1 MRAATLANN
10 EEETKMSKNN
20 EIPAADAIVTRFDTF
35 EREEGEVVRLF
46 AKRKL
51 ITELDLEDVIEV
63 KGEDWDAQLEQQLG
77 AAGKP
82 IGEVLDF
89 LSDEVNEE
97 SDDEEEEGRGSI
109 VPLKYRIRYGSPQNC
124 GDEIALALTAF
135 VTLPRANKKDSDGG
149 LDRARLRAV
158 AEVNGIGDKLAGWED
173 RGLNGGLLR
182 MNTSNVLRGMN
193 RRGEAVKI
201 GELEWPADPAK
212 LEERKARR
220 RKPAKAKPEAAA

>member
-1 MRAATLANN
+1 M
-10 EEETKMSKNN
+10 TKTN
-20 EIPAADAIVTRFDTF
+20 EIPAPAAIVTRFDVF
-35 EREEGEVVRLF
+35 QREEGEVVRLF

-51 ITELDLEDVIEV
+51 LTEVDLADVEEARGEEWEADLREFIEA
-63 KGEDWDAQLEQQLG
+63 KPRTPEQ
-77 AAGKP
+77 
-82 IGEVLDF
+82 VLDF
-89 LSDEVNEE
+89 LSEEVNAEADE
-97 SDDEEEEGRGSI
+97 DEEEGGRGSV
-109 VPLKYRIRYGSPQNC
+109 VPGKYRQLYGAAQNC

-135 VTLPRANKKDSDGG
+135 VTLPRANKKDTDGG

-212 LEERKARR
+212 MEARKARR
-220 RKPAKAKPEAAA
+220 RKAKPEAAA

>member
-1 MRAATLANN
+1 
-10 EEETKMSKNN
+10 MSKNL
-20 EIPAADAIVTRFDTF
+20 EMIDIAALVTRFDIF
-35 EREEGEVVRLF
+35 EREENEVVRLF

-51 ITELDLEDVIEV
+51 VTEVDAEDVLEMR
-63 KGEDWDAQLEQQLG
+63 GENWEIDLREFID
-77 AAGKP
+77 AGKP

-89 LSDEVNEE
+89 LSEEVNEE
-97 SDDEEEEGRGSI
+97 AEDEDEDGEGGGSV
-109 VPLKYRIRYGSPQNC
+109 VPEKYRQKYGAAQNC

-135 VTLPRANKKDSDGG
+135 VTLPRANKKDVDGG

-158 AEVNGIGDKLAGWED
+158 AEVNGLGDKLADWEY

-201 GELEWPADPAK
+201 GELEWPADPEK
-212 LEERKARR
+212 LEARKARR
-220 RKPAKAKPEAAA
+220 RKSKPAAAE

>member
-1 MRAATLANN
+1 M
-10 EEETKMSKNN
+10 TKTN
-20 EIPAADAIVTRFDTF
+20 EIPAPAAIVTRFDVF
-35 EREEGEVVRLF
+35 QREEGEVVRLF

-51 ITELDLEDVIEV
+51 LTEVDLADVEEARGEEWEADLREFIEA
-63 KGEDWDAQLEQQLG
+63 KPRTPEQ
-77 AAGKP
+77 
-82 IGEVLDF
+82 VLDF
-89 LSDEVNEE
+89 LSEEVNAEADE
-97 SDDEEEEGRGSI
+97 DEEEGGRGSV
-109 VPLKYRIRYGSPQNC
+109 VPRKYRQLYGAAQNC

-135 VTLPRANKKDSDGG
+135 VTLPRANKKDTDGG

-201 GELEWPADPAK
+201 GELEWPADPSK
-212 LEERKARR
+212 MEERKARR
-220 RKPAKAKPEAAA
+220 RKAKPAAE

>member
-1 MRAATLANN
+1 M
-10 EEETKMSKNN
+10 TKTN
-20 EIPAADAIVTRFDTF
+20 EIPAPAATVTRFDIF

-51 ITELDLEDVIEV
+51 LTEVDLEDVV
-63 KGEDWDAQLEQQLG
+63 DARGEEWEGDLAEFIAAKERTPEQ
-77 AAGKP
+77 
-82 IGEVLDF
+82 VLDF
-89 LSDEVNEE
+89 LSEEVNAEA
-97 SDDEEEEGRGSI
+97 DDEEEEEGGRGSV
-109 VPLKYRIRYGSPQNC
+109 VPGKYRQLYGAAQNC

-135 VTLPRANKKDSDGG
+135 VTLPRANKKDTDGG

-212 LEERKARR
+212 MEERKGRR
-220 RKPAKAKPEAAA
+220 RKAKPEAAA

>member
-1 MRAATLANN
+1 MRATTLAND
-10 EEETKMSKNN
+10 EEEIEMSKTN
-20 EIPAADAIVTRFDTF
+20 EIPAIVTRFDVF

-51 ITELDLEDVIEV
+51 LTEVDLENVVDF
-63 KGEDWDAQLEQQLG
+63 KGEDWDNDLREFLREERTAEQ
-77 AAGKP
+77 
-82 IGEVLDF
+82 VLDY
-89 LSDEVNEE
+89 LSEEVNEE
-97 SDDEEEEGRGSI
+97 GDEEEQEGGGSV
-109 VPLKYRIRYGSPQNC
+109 VPEKYRQLYGAAQNC

-135 VTLPRANKKDSDGG
+135 VTLPRANKKDVDGG

-173 RGLNGGLLR
+173 RELNGGLLR

-220 RKPAKAKPEAAA
+220 RKPAKAKAEAAAE

>member
-1 MRAATLANN
+1 
-10 EEETKMSKNN
+10 MSKTN

-35 EREEGEVVRLF
+35 QREEGEVVRLF
-46 AKRKL
+46 AKRRL
-51 ITELDLEDVIEV
+51 ITELDLEDVEAC
-63 KGEDWDAQLEQQLG
+63 KGEDWDAQLAQQLG

-82 IGEVLDF
+82 ISEILDF
-89 LSDEVNEE
+89 LSEEVNEE
-97 SDDEEEEGRGSI
+97 ADDEDEGEGEEGRGSI
-109 VPLKYRIRYGSPQNC
+109 VPEKYRRKYGAAQNC

-135 VTLPRANKKDSDGG
+135 VTLPRANKKDVDGG
-149 LDRARLRAV
+149 LDRARLSAV
-158 AEVNGIGDKLAGWED
+158 AEVNGIGDKLAEWME

-220 RKPAKAKPEAAA
+220 KSRKAKPAAE

>member
-1 MRAATLANN
+1 
-10 EEETKMSKNN
+10 MSKTN
-20 EIPAADAIVTRFDTF
+20 EIPAPAAIVTRFDTF

-51 ITELDLEDVIEV
+51 LTEVDLADVEEAR
-63 KGEDWDAQLEQQLG
+63 GEDWEADLREFIEAKPRTPEQ
-77 AAGKP
+77 
-82 IGEVLDF
+82 VLDF
-89 LSDEVNEE
+89 LSEEVNAEADE
-97 SDDEEEEGRGSI
+97 DEEEGGRGSV
-109 VPLKYRIRYGSPQNC
+109 VPEKYRQLYGAAQNC

-135 VTLPRANKKDSDGG
+135 VTLPRANKKDTNGG

-158 AEVNGIGDKLAGWED
+158 AEVNGIGDKLAEWED

-201 GELEWPADPAK
+201 GELEWPADPSK
-212 LEERKARR
+212 MEERKARR
-220 RKPAKAKPEAAA
+220 RKAKPAAE

>member
-1 MRAATLANN
+1 MTKTN
-10 EEETKMSKNN
+10 ET
-20 EIPAADAIVTRFDTF
+20 PAAEAIVTRFDTF
-35 EREEGEVVRLF
+35 EREQGEVVRLF

-51 ITELDLEDVIEV
+51 ITELDLEDVIGT

-82 IGEVLDF
+82 ISEILDF
-89 LSDEVNEE
+89 LSEEVNEE
-97 SDDEEEEGRGSI
+97 ADDEEEGGRGSV
-109 VPLKYRIRYGSPQNC
+109 VPEKYRQLYGAAQNC

-135 VTLPRANKKDSDGG
+135 VTLPRANKKDTDGG

-212 LEERKARR
+212 MEERKAKRR
-220 RKPAKAKPEAAA
+220 KAKPAAE